1 MEILKDGE
9 VYSTDEPENWKPGY
23 ELNDELQYFQTVGVN
38 YSPSI
43 TQYSAIA
50 TNDNTVCGDYRV
62 RQIDGKIELPYQA
75 GFFNNTYVFK
85 PIPEGDIEFHV
96 GSQPTPVGKGDG
108 IFYPTFVYSAIKRP
122 FYAKANFIVAQYRD
136 IELNNNSN
144 GDEVAQI
151 VDFEAGGATEFEVH
165 NGITYQT
172 KFSSAST
179 VSNFDEEFEF
189 KYTNGM
195 HDMSGVTMT
204 DNKDRILSF
213 SANTWSD
220 EYEYAWS
227 EAQEDASYGY
237 EIVKAIHL
245 MLMEHK
251 IW

>member
-1 MEILKDGE
+1 M
-9 VYSTDEPENWKPGY
+9 
-23 ELNDELQYFQTVGVN
+23 
-38 YSPSI
+38 
-43 TQYSAIA
+43 
-50 TNDNTVCGDYRV
+50 
-62 RQIDGKIELPYQA
+62 
-75 GFFNNTYVFK
+75 
-85 PIPEGDIEFHV
+85 
-96 GSQPTPVGKGDG
+96 
-108 IFYPTFVYSAIKRP
+108 
-122 FYAKANFIVAQYRD
+122 AQYRD

-151 VDFEAGGATEFEVH
+151 VDFEAGGATEFEIH

-237 EIVKAIHL
+237 EIVEGYPSDVNGAQNMVNTIYGSVDSFFHQYVLYTVDENNQRNVIFYAIIHCFFRAYGNL
-245 MLMEHK
+245 TGRVRD
-251 IW
+251 